1 MVKYLIKSSRNSE
14 IEEYQR
20 KTLEDIKKPVQRKGF
35 PKETIL
41 NTQKD
46 GSENQTTS
54 TELAPSHQQRF
65 KSEVPSSRRS
75 SHIIKI
81 IYTLPQSLSIPYSGF
96 IFFIAL
102 SYFWNYHVIDLLIYV
117 CLSELWGKLFEGKS
131 VAYFINQ
138 WLLSVSWEI
147 LAESVWN

>member
-35 PKETIL
+35 PKETII

-46 GSENQTTS
+46 GSENQMTS

-102 SYFWNYHVIDLLIYV
+102 SYF
-117 CLSELWGKLFEGKS
+117 
-131 VAYFINQ
+131 
-138 WLLSVSWEI
+138 
-147 LAESVWN
+147 